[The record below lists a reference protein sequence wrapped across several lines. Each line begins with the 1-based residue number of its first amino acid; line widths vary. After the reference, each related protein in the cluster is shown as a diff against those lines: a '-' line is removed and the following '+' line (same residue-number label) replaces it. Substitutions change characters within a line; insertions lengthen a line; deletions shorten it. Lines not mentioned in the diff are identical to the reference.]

1 MARTAGRSVT
11 IKDVAAA
18 AGVGIAT
25 VSRVLSGGGS
35 VSPATRDRVLAA
47 AAELDYRPSALGRSL
62 KLQRT
67 GGIGLV
73 VPDITDPFCAELA
86 AGVLDCARSLSE
98 HVILDA
104 AGDDPAREA
113 EIVDRFV
120 EQRMDG
126 IIAVPGRGD
135 PGIWQGAA
143 RVGLSVVFAG
153 VTVDGLAGI
162 PAVLADDRAGVGS
175 IVEYLTGLGHRR
187 IGFLGGHPSVTTAR
201 DREEAFRASLAEAG
215 IGVDD
220 DLVVR
225 ARPTADSAY
234 AAAASLFQRRPD
246 LTAVLAA
253 GHLLGEAAVL
263 AARELTLRVPADVS
277 IAMVDDM
284 PWAELCDPPLTAV
297 ARPARAM
304 GYRAAELL
312 LRDPARRER
321 ARPVVLATE
330 LVVRGSCGPAAGG
343 SRSGGYPA
351 SANTR
356 AGRAR

>member
-1 MARTAGRSVT
+1 VT

-25 VSRVLSGGGS
+25 VSRVLSGGGA

-47 AAELDYRPSALGRSL
+47 VADLDYRPSALGRSL

-86 AGVLDCARSLSE
+86 AGVLDCARSLNE

-162 PAVLADDRAGVGS
+162 PAVLADDRAGVAS
-175 IVEYLTGLGHRR
+175 IIEYLTGLGHRR

-201 DREEAFRASLAEAG
+201 EREEAFRSSLAEFGVA
-215 IGVDD
+215 VDD
-220 DLVVR
+220 DLVAR
-225 ARPTADSAY
+225 ARPTSDSAY

-253 GHLLGEAAVL
+253 GTTLGEAAVL

-321 ARPVVLATE
+321 AARPVVLATE

-351 SANTR
+351 TVSTR
-356 AGRAR
+356 AGRSR